1 MKSQVGREMFQ
12 KIVQRKSWS
21 PGEESSIDGKASEKG
36 EDVNVEIKHELSEGN
51 RSGKHPVLFPFC
63 HPSLERSSLFDRI

>member
-12 KIVQRKSWS
+12 KIVRRKSWS

-36 EDVNVEIKHELSEGN
+36 EDVNVKIKHELSEGN
-51 RSGKHPVLFPFC
+51 SSGKGPILFPFC
-63 HPSLERSSLFDRI
+63 HPSLE